1 MYAACPL
8 FALSLEWLHVDVK
21 VLTIATVCV
30 IEIVEFC
37 CLLSSGHYWWG
48 SLQFIQSAE
57 SLHDSSEESL
67 GTKGVEWAMEWRV
80 IILS

>member
-1 MYAACPL
+1 MYMYAACQL

-37 CLLSSGHYWWG
+37 CLLSSGHYW
-48 SLQFIQSAE
+48 
-57 SLHDSSEESL
+57 
-67 GTKGVEWAMEWRV
+67 
-80 IILS
+80 